1 MYSSDIQ
8 YIDLKYAKSF
18 GIPGYRRHALYS
30 NHEYGLSVGDFNSRV
45 RFGFVIHKP
54 GPYSLDPIRVELK
67 RLIPS
72 NDEYA
77 PWLMEDIDPAIIKKF
92 VDSLSEEEW
101 GFKQALVVEDF
112 CWYFRGFSRSTSTS
126 KLPYVL
132 MCTIAAKFIDNYGDA
147 LATMMLGIPKVNTAA
162 DAEEVNDLLI
172 SVNAFAVEMKSD
184 ASWGTA
190 TYGREQAEKK
200 CKELKESL
208 AKVESEM
215 NSIYGRI
222 QEYVEFLSEYGIDEK
237 DIEFT

>member
-30 NHEYGLSVGDFNSRV
+30 DHEYGLSVGDFNSKV

-54 GPYSLDPIRVELK
+54 GPYNLGPIRVELK

-77 PWLMEDIDPAIIKKF
+77 PWLMEDIDPSIIKKF

-101 GFKQALVVEDF
+101 GFKHALVVEDF

-147 LATMMLGIPKVNTAA
+147 LAT
-162 DAEEVNDLLI
+162 
-172 SVNAFAVEMKSD
+172 NAFAVEMKSD
-184 ASWGTA
+184 PSWGTA

-200 CKELKESL
+200 CKELKGSL

-215 NSIYGRI
+215 NDIYGRI

>member
-8 YIDLKYAKSF
+8 CIDLKCAKSF

-30 NHEYGLSVGDFNSRV
+30 DHEYGLRVGDFNSKV

-54 GPYSLDPIRVELK
+54 GPYNLDPIRVELK

-77 PWLMEDIDPAIIKKF
+77 PWFMEDIDPAIIKKF
-92 VDSLSEEEW
+92 VDSLSDEEW

-112 CWYFRGFSRSTSTS
+112 CWYFRGSSRSTSTS
-126 KLPYVL
+126 KLSYVL
-132 MCTIAAKFIDNYGDA
+132 MCTVAAKFLDRYGDA
-147 LATMMLGIPKVNTAA
+147 FATMMLGIPKVNTAS
-162 DAEEVNDLLI
+162 DAKEVNDLLI
-172 SVNAFAVEMKSD
+172 LVNAFAIEMKSD

-190 TYGREQAEKK
+190 TYGREQAEEKRKK
-200 CKELKESL
+200 LKESL

-215 NSIYGRI
+215 NSTYGRI

-237 DIEFT
+237 DIEFS